1 MSAIDTASFFDTLAT
16 TMNADPQQYEVL
28 GDVDMDIA
36 VVMQRDGGDDFRVLL
51 SFRGIACEGVSE
63 IEAGDNRVDAAVSY
77 DIPPGYVFTFDE
89 QPGEEKLFVVFARQ
103 PVTDLEKLIYEVG
116 RGRPGEPP
124 APKAGAEPKV
134 LLAENR
140 IEIGDQVVS
149 ELRNAYA
156 RDLIIE
162 KVDETTKAPG
172 YAKETAVYAV
182 APQGAADSRVVV
194 DLSLIHR

>member
-1 MSAIDTASFFDTLAT
+1 FHSGDRIRLRV
-16 TMNADPQQYEVL
+16 EVNDQGYL
-28 GDVDMDIA
+28 Y
-36 VVMQRDGGDDFRVLL
+36 VVH
-51 SFRGIACEGVSE
+51 RGSSGVWKPLFPSSE